1 MNQLLTNFIS
11 LGDTGNICYLQGVLK
26 DIDFTDSSSLESKI
40 SELNNKKI
48 TRLFLINSSKND
60 NSNDKFIELLQK
72 NGIQIYRYSPDSE
85 IKEQIELFES
95 IFDSN
100 KQGNISILY
109 GEISTT
115 VIELAIKIVLYNNP
129 NLSVEEVYTYFSSEE
144 LDIVTIN
151 EFKEYIYFLENDP
164 YILTKPDRR
173 EFNRN
178 KPQSKTE
185 QTVSEKSSVVEE
197 SQSNTAF
204 TLNLNSLKTSNLDD
218 EKLLTETQKMDFNLN
233 SLIESDFE
241 KEESPEEHYEKLKN
255 TARVEVE
262 DSLSLD
268 VDLSDEIEYISS
280 LESLIPPSKD
290 KISIVEINTV
300 PLEEIIESS
309 KIPNATIDYTNKQ
322 FIDFDAI
329 IEDEI
334 EQGIIS
340 EELGLNVSSTILDD
354 SFPKSIDFDDIISE
368 KNTDSF
374 SLEEHFANTDAN
386 SAINLDIMDTKANI
400 DLSFPPPIPDLE
412 DLLDG
417 DIQLKADTSLENDH
431 LVDPSQTF
439 MVKRINDVIKKE
451 VLNEES
457 KGKIPVS
464 DLVKVDTKSEKSIS
478 DTPDPTQPKISSPKF
493 NPIQLDD

>member
-178 KPQSKTE
+178 KPQSKT
-185 QTVSEKSSVVEE
+185 
-197 SQSNTAF
+197 
-204 TLNLNSLKTSNLDD
+204 
-218 EKLLTETQKMDFNLN
+218 
-233 SLIESDFE
+233 
-241 KEESPEEHYEKLKN
+241 
-255 TARVEVE
+255 
-262 DSLSLD
+262 
-268 VDLSDEIEYISS
+268 
-280 LESLIPPSKD
+280 
-290 KISIVEINTV
+290 
-300 PLEEIIESS
+300 
-309 KIPNATIDYTNKQ
+309 
-322 FIDFDAI
+322 
-329 IEDEI
+329 
-334 EQGIIS
+334 
-340 EELGLNVSSTILDD
+340 
-354 SFPKSIDFDDIISE
+354 
-368 KNTDSF
+368 
-374 SLEEHFANTDAN
+374 
-386 SAINLDIMDTKANI
+386 
-400 DLSFPPPIPDLE
+400 
-412 DLLDG
+412 
-417 DIQLKADTSLENDH
+417 
-431 LVDPSQTF
+431 
-439 MVKRINDVIKKE
+439 
-451 VLNEES
+451 
-457 KGKIPVS
+457 
-464 DLVKVDTKSEKSIS
+464 
-478 DTPDPTQPKISSPKF
+478 
-493 NPIQLDD
+493 